1 MRNESGFTVAN
12 LSPQSVIA
20 AMDAQ
25 LLTICL
31 LTALINLIGT
41 LAYAARIAGVRT
53 RRIAMSFALFNILVL
68 VSRTSNGFLGP
79 FLAKRIESRLA
90 TGGGESLLWDFRLV
104 LLSASVSVVVGILL
118 VPTAQ
123 RLFSRAIGY
132 FQEHRS
138 TTRMLLHSAT
148 PSGLRT
154 IRDAMA
160 MPHMEQLKE
169 LAKPRGVGWG
179 VLLANCLAQALL
191 TVGVLA
197 SLYAGYLNP
206 EFRVTA
212 SQLSAIINGVAT
224 ILLFA
229 LIDPQLSVMTDD
241 VMDGK
246 VDEATFRRTIVW
258 ISFSRLAGTVL
269 AQAVFLP
276 SAHLVAWVANYV

>member
-1 MRNESGFTVAN
+1 
-12 LSPQSVIA
+12 
-20 AMDAQ
+20 MDRQ
-25 LLTICL
+25 LLIICL
-31 LTALINLIGT
+31 LTAGINLIGT

-68 VSRTSNGFLGP
+68 VSRTSNSFLGP
-79 FLAKRIESRLA
+79 FLAKRIERRLA
-90 TGGGESLLWDFRLV
+90 DGGGEALLGDFRLV
-104 LLSASVSVVVGILL
+104 LLSSSFAVAIGIIL

-123 RLFSRAIGY
+123 RIFARAIDY

-138 TTRMLLHSAT
+138 TTRMLMRSVSPA
-148 PSGLRT
+148 GLRT
-154 IRDAMA
+154 MRDAIA
-160 MPHMEQLKE
+160 MPHLEQLRE
-169 LAKPRGVGWG
+169 LARPRGVGWG

-212 SQLSAIINGVAT
+212 SQLSAVINGFAT

-241 VMDGK
+241 VIDGRTS
-246 VDEATFRRTIVW
+246 EPLFRRTIVW
-258 ISFSRLAGTVL
+258 ISLSRLVGTLL
-269 AQAVFLP
+269 AQALFVP
-276 SAHLVAWVANYV
+276 SAQAIAWVANFV

>member
-1 MRNESGFTVAN
+1 MEIDT
-12 LSPQSVIA
+12 
-20 AMDAQ
+20 Q
-25 LLTICL
+25 LLVICL
-31 LTALINLIGT
+31 LTAGINLIGT

-53 RRIAMSFALFNILVL
+53 RRIAISFALFNVLVL
-68 VSRTSNGFLGP
+68 VSRLSNSILAP
-79 FLAKRIESRLA
+79 FLAKRIEVKL
-90 TGGGESLLWDFRLV
+90 GEDGGEALLGDFRVV
-104 LLSASVSVVVGILL
+104 LFSAAIAVLVGIVL

-123 RLFSRAIGY
+123 RLFARAIGY

-138 TTRMLLHSAT
+138 TTRMLLASAT

-154 IRDAMA
+154 IRDSLAIPKA
-160 MPHMEQLKE
+160 GQLRA

-212 SQLSAIINGVAT
+212 SQLSAVINGLAT

-241 VMDGK
+241 VVEGR
-246 VDEATFRRTIVW
+246 VSEPLFRRTIVW

-269 AQAVFLP
+269 AQALFLP
-276 SAHLVAWVANYV
+276 SAMAIAWVANYV

>member
-1 MRNESGFTVAN
+1 MPH
-12 LSPQSVIA
+12 L
-20 AMDAQ
+20 DAQ
-25 LLTICL
+25 LLAICL
-31 LTALINLIGT
+31 LTAGINLIGT

-68 VSRTSNGFLGP
+68 ISRMSNSFLGP
-79 FLAKRIESRLA
+79 FLAKRIETRIGQ
-90 TGGGESLLWDFRLV
+90 GGGDALLGDFRLV
-104 LLSASVSVVVGILL
+104 LMSASISVVSGILL

-123 RLFSRAIGY
+123 RLFARAIGY

-138 TTRMLLHSAT
+138 TTRMLLASAT
-148 PSGLRT
+148 PSGMRT
-154 IRDAMA
+154 IRDSLAIPGMA
-160 MPHMEQLKE
+160 QLRE

-212 SQLSAIINGVAT
+212 SQLSAVINALAT
-224 ILLFA
+224 LLLFA

-241 VMDGK
+241 VVEGR
-246 VDEATFRRTIVW
+246 VSEPLFRRTIVW
-258 ISFSRLAGTVL
+258 ISFSRLAGTLL
-269 AQAVFLP
+269 AQALFLP
-276 SAHLVAWVANYV
+276 SAMAIAWVANYV